1 MPIESEQ
8 SSLMLSWWLAAVQRS
23 AYPPG
28 HRGPQLY
35 QEGTTTSH
43 TTHFIRETDW
53 WLKYEVLF
61 LRDGGVARSTQLFWS
76 KFTASK
82 LWPYKQSIFW
92 LAFFFPLKGVLKS
105 RTCGSII
112 KMSHMGVEDTPPP
125 GDWHLEINTAW
136 EGYWNCISTD
146 QVLFPRSSNVK

>member
-92 LAFFFPLKGVLKS
+92 LAFFFSPQRCSEKQNMWEHNKNESYGSGGHPPTRGLTFRDKYSMRRLLKLHFHWPS
-105 RTCGSII
+105 PFSA
-112 KMSHMGVEDTPPP
+112 E
-125 GDWHLEINTAW
+125 
-136 EGYWNCISTD
+136 
-146 QVLFPRSSNVK
+146 